1 MRGASGANRSLSLR
15 RALGR
20 FCQPSLILPICV
32 SLGGSVQA
40 LGQERIPGAP
50 TTALDLEFIFSDD
63 SVPAGFDFQFFNGAS
78 GEIYF
83 LEIMGSGGG
92 LIDYDGDGDLDLYA
106 VQGTMLAPGK
116 GVEDAQV
123 PPKYPVPLTDRLY
136 RNDLEI
142 DSEGHRSLRLT
153 DVTER
158 VGLTR
163 SEYGFGLATGDYDN
177 DGWTDLYVT
186 DFGSNQLLRNN
197 GNGTFSDVTEASG
210 ADDRG
215 WSVSASFVDFDR
227 DGWLDLYVTNYVDF
241 SVEKRRHC
249 LNPMGAA
256 DYCDPDVYP
265 SGDDHLFRNRG
276 DGTFEDVS
284 VRAGIRVEP
293 RTGLGVAS
301 ADFDLD
307 GWPDLYV
314 ANDGMSNLL
323 FMNNRDGTFRD
334 DTLLAGCAVNSEGQR
349 EASMGVHAADV
360 DNDGDEDIF
369 LTHYARETNTLYLN
383 DGTAMFDDV
392 TQSSGLATPSWNFTS
407 FGTHL
412 FDYDNDGLLD
422 IMAVSGAVTIF
433 SNGSRDNLAQT
444 NQLFHNLGG
453 RTFEEVSDE
462 ASDAFQIEEVSRGA
476 AFGDLDN
483 DGDTDVVVFNNSEPS
498 RLLINQV
505 GSKNNWLGLRLMG
518 KAVARDM
525 YGAWVELTQPNGP
538 TLWRRVKSDG
548 SYASANDSRLL
559 FGLGERSDD
568 VSVRVV
574 WPSGLIETFPDLA
587 VGQYRTLVEGTGQA
601 EDKPIL
607 DKTDSD

>member
-1 MRGASGANRSLSLR
+1 MSPQRGAREVSTWRIAIRRWRLLR
-15 RALGR
+15 LTLLACFALVR
-20 FCQPSLILPICV
+20 LEHLHAQTPSPDD
-32 SLGGSVQA
+32 STGDAS
-40 LGQERIPGAP
+40 PG
-50 TTALDLEFIFSDD
+50 FIFSDA
-63 SVPAGFDFQFFNGAS
+63 SLPAGFDFHLFNGAS

-92 LIDYDGDGDLDLYA
+92 LIDFDADGDLDLYA

-116 GVEDAQV
+116 GVEDAEI
-123 PPKYPVPLTDRLY
+123 PPQHPIPLTDRLY
-136 RNDLEI
+136 RNDLEV
-142 DSEGHRSLRLT
+142 DSQGRRSLRFT
-153 DVTER
+153 DVTEKA
-158 VGLTR
+158 GLTR
-163 SEYGFGLATGDYDN
+163 SEYGFGVATGDYDN

-186 DFGSNQLLRNN
+186 NFGSNQLLRNN
-197 GNGTFSDVTEASG
+197 RDGTFADVTEVSG
-210 ADDRG
+210 SDDKG

-241 SVEKRRHC
+241 SVAKRRHC

-256 DYCDPDVYP
+256 DYCDPDAYP
-265 SGDDHLFRNRG
+265 SGDDRLFRNRG

-284 VRAGIRVEP
+284 IQAGIRVEP

-349 EASMGVHAADV
+349 EASMGIDVADV

-369 LTHYARETNTLYLN
+369 LTHYARETNTLYIN

-392 TQSSGLATPSWNFTS
+392 TQVSGLATPSWNFTS

-422 IMAVSGAVTIF
+422 IMTVSGAVTIF
-433 SNGSRDNLAQT
+433 SNGSRENLAQR
-444 NQLFHNLGG
+444 NQLFRNLDG
-453 RTFEEVSDE
+453 RHFEDMSDQASE
-462 ASDAFQIEEVSRGA
+462 AFLLEEVSRGA
-476 AFGDLDN
+476 AFGDIDN

-498 RLLINQV
+498 RLLVNQI
-505 GSKNNWLGLRLMG
+505 GSDRQWLGLRLVG
-518 KAVARDM
+518 KGTPRDM
-525 YGAWVELTQPNGP
+525 HGAWVELRQPTGP
-538 TLWRRVKSDG
+538 TLWRRVHTDG
-548 SYASANDSRLL
+548 SYASASDPRLL
-559 FGLGERSDD
+559 FGLADRTSPAMAR
-568 VSVRVV
+568 VS
-574 WPSGLIETFPDLA
+574 WPSGLVEEFTDLP
-587 VGQYRTLVEGTGQA
+587 VGQYVELKEGTGRA
-601 EDKPIL
+601 LE
-607 DKTDSD
+607 

>member
-1 MRGASGANRSLSLR
+1 MIRCRRLAPLVLFACLTAARPALRAQTASPADL
-15 RALGR
+15 
-20 FCQPSLILPICV
+20 
-32 SLGGSVQA
+32 
-40 LGQERIPGAP
+40 AP
-50 TTALDLEFIFSDD
+50 KSHSEFIFLD
-63 SVPAGFDFQFFNGAS
+63 SSLPVGFDFHLFNGAS

-92 LIDYDGDGDLDLYA
+92 LIDFDADGDLDLYA

-116 GVEDAQV
+116 GVEDAEI
-123 PPKYPVPLTDRLY
+123 PPKHPVPLTDRLY
-136 RNDLEI
+136 RNDL
-142 DSEGHRSLRLT
+142 DVDPQGRRSLHFT
-153 DVTER
+153 DVTEKA
-158 VGLTR
+158 GLTR
-163 SEYGFGLATGDYDN
+163 SEYGFGVATGDYDN
-177 DGWTDLYVT
+177 DGWPDLYVT
-186 DFGSNQLLRNN
+186 NFGSNQLLRNN
-197 GNGTFSDVTEASG
+197 GDGTFSDVTEVASC
-210 ADDRG
+210 DDKG

-249 LNPMGAA
+249 VNPMGAA
-256 DYCDPDVYP
+256 DYCDPDAYP
-265 SGDDHLFRNRG
+265 SANDRLFRNRG

-284 VRAGIRVEP
+284 MQAGIRVEP

-349 EASMGVHAADV
+349 EASMGVDVADV

-369 LTHYARETNTLYLN
+369 LTHYARETNTLYIN

-392 TQSSGLATPSWNFTS
+392 TQASGLATPSWNFTS

-422 IMAVSGAVTIF
+422 IMTVSGAVTIF
-433 SNGSRDNLAQT
+433 SNGSRENLAQT
-444 NQLFHNLGG
+444 NQLFRNLDG
-453 RTFEEVSDE
+453 RQFEDVTEKASE
-462 ASDAFQIEEVSRGA
+462 AFLLEEVSRGA

-498 RLLINQV
+498 RLLVNQV
-505 GSKNNWLGLRLMG
+505 GSDRNWLGLRLVG
-518 KAVARDM
+518 KATSRDM
-525 YGAWVELTQPNGP
+525 HGAWVELTQPTGP
-538 TLWRRVKSDG
+538 TLWRRVHTDG
-548 SYASANDSRLL
+548 SYASASDPRVL
-559 FGLGERSDD
+559 FGLADRPAPATAR
-568 VSVRVV
+568 VS
-574 WPSGLIETFPDLA
+574 WPSGLVEEFTDLP
-587 VGQYRTLVEGTGQA
+587 VGQYTELKEGTGRA
-601 EDKPIL
+601 LE
-607 DKTDSD
+607 

>member
-1 MRGASGANRSLSLR
+1 MRPHLPRLVLLVCLSL
-15 RALGR
+15 AWAGSSLAQGPP
-20 FCQPSLILPICV
+20 PS
-32 SLGGSVQA
+32 A
-40 LGQERIPGAP
+40 
-50 TTALDLEFIFSDD
+50 TTAESAGRFIFSD
-63 SVPAGFDFQFFNGAS
+63 SSLPAGFDFHLFNGAS

-116 GVEDAQV
+116 GVDDADI
-123 PPKYPVPLTDRLY
+123 PPKHPVPLTDRLY
-136 RNDLEI
+136 RNDLEV
-142 DSEGHRSLRLT
+142 DPQGHRALRFT
-153 DVTER
+153 DVTEKA
-158 VGLTR
+158 GLTR
-163 SEYGFGLATGDYDN
+163 SEYGFGVATGDYDN

-186 DFGSNQLLRNN
+186 NFGSNQLLRNN
-197 GNGTFSDVTEASG
+197 GDGTFSDRTEASG
-210 ADDRG
+210 VDDKG

-256 DYCDPDVYP
+256 DYCDPDAYP

-284 VRAGIRVEP
+284 IQAGIRVEP

-334 DTLLAGCAVNSEGQR
+334 DTLLAGCAVNAEGQR

-369 LTHYARETNTLYLN
+369 LTHYARETNTLYVN

-392 TQSSGLATPSWNFTS
+392 TQAGGLATPSWNFTS

-412 FDYDNDGLLD
+412 FDFDNDGLLD
-422 IMAVSGAVTIF
+422 IMTVSGAVTIF
-433 SNGSRDNLAQT
+433 SNGSRENLAQT
-444 NQLFHNLGG
+444 NQLFRNLDG
-453 RTFEEVSDE
+453 RQFEDVSDRASE
-462 ASDAFQIEEVSRGA
+462 AFHLEEVSRGA

-498 RLLINQV
+498 RLLVNQV
-505 GSKNNWLGLRLMG
+505 GSERTWLGLRLVG
-518 KAVARDM
+518 KEAPRDM
-525 YGAWVELTQPNGP
+525 HGAWVELEQPAGP
-538 TLWRRVKSDG
+538 TLWRRVNTDG
-548 SYASANDSRLL
+548 SYASASDPRLL
-559 FGLGERSDD
+559 FGLADRTSPATAR
-568 VSVRVV
+568 VS
-574 WPSGLIETFPDLA
+574 WPSGLVEEFGDLS
-587 VGQYRTLVEGTGQA
+587 VGQYTELKEGTGRVV
-601 EDKPIL
+601 E
-607 DKTDSD
+607 

>member
-1 MRGASGANRSLSLR
+1 MRLQL
-15 RALGR
+15 
-20 FCQPSLILPICV
+20 PSLVLLGYLS
-32 SLGGSVQA
+32 SLA
-40 LGQERIPGAP
+40 WAGQL
-50 TTALDLEFIFSDD
+50 TAQEPSASAATDESTGHFVFSE
-63 SVPAGFDFQFFNGAS
+63 SSLPAGFDFHLFNGAS

-92 LIDYDGDGDLDLYA
+92 LIDFDGDGDLDLYA

-116 GVEDAQV
+116 GVDDALV
-123 PPKYPVPLTDRLY
+123 PPKHSLPLTDRLY
-136 RNDLEI
+136 RNDLDI
-142 DSEGHRSLRLT
+142 DAQGHRSLRFT
-153 DVTER
+153 DVTEE

-186 DFGSNQLLRNN
+186 NFGSNQLLRNN
-197 GNGTFSDVTEASG
+197 GDGTFSDRTEVSG
-210 ADDRG
+210 TDDEG

-265 SGDDHLFRNRG
+265 SGDDRLFRNRG

-284 VRAGIRVEP
+284 IKAGIRIEP

-314 ANDGMSNLL
+314 ANDGMPNLL
-323 FMNNRDGTFRD
+323 FMNNGDGTFRD

-369 LTHYARETNTLYLN
+369 LTHYARETNTLYIN
-383 DGTAMFDDV
+383 DGSAMFDDL
-392 TQSSGLATPSWNFTS
+392 TQASGLATPSWNFTS
-407 FGTHL
+407 FGTRL

-422 IMAVSGAVTIF
+422 IMTVSGAVTIF
-433 SNGSRDNLAQT
+433 SNGSRENLAQT
-444 NQLFHNLGG
+444 NQLFHNLDG
-453 RTFEEVSDE
+453 RQFEDVTSWAGES
-462 ASDAFQIEEVSRGA
+462 FLIEEVSRGA

-505 GSKNNWLGLRLMG
+505 GSESNWLGLRLVG
-518 KAVARDM
+518 KQAPRDM
-525 YGAWVELTQPNGP
+525 HGAWVELSQTPGGRQ
-538 TLWRRVKSDG
+538 WRRVHTDG
-548 SYASANDSRLL
+548 SYASASDPRLL
-559 FGLGERSDD
+559 FGLADRSSPAVAR
-568 VSVRVV
+568 VS
-574 WPSGLIETFPDLA
+574 WPSGLVEEFTDLP
-587 VGQYRTLVEGTGQA
+587 VGQYTELKEGTGRA
-601 EDKPIL
+601 LE
-607 DKTDSD
+607 

>member
-1 MRGASGANRSLSLR
+1 MRVALCCLSLL
-15 RALGR
+15 AWT
-20 FCQPSLILPICV
+20 CQLV
-32 SLGGSVQA
+32 VQTA
-40 LGQERIPGAP
+40 TAQEQGEP
-50 TTALDLEFIFSDD
+50 TKSQGVFSDA
-63 SVPAGFDFQFFNGAS
+63 SRQSGFDFHLFNGAS

-92 LIDYDGDGDLDLYA
+92 LIDYDADGDLDLYA
-106 VQGTMLAPGK
+106 VQATMLAPGK
-116 GVEDAQV
+116 GVEDAEV
-123 PPKYPVPLTDRLY
+123 PPKHPVPLTDRLY

-142 DSEGHRSLRLT
+142 DPQGRRTLRFT
-153 DVTER
+153 DVTEE

-163 SEYGFGLATGDYDN
+163 SEYGFGVASGDYDN
-177 DGWTDLYVT
+177 DGWPDLYVT
-186 DFGSNQLLRNN
+186 NFGSNQLLRNN
-197 GNGTFSDVTEASG
+197 GDGTFSDVTEASG
-210 ADDRG
+210 ADDKG
-215 WSVSASFVDFDR
+215 WSVSASFLDFDR

-241 SVEKRRHC
+241 GVEKRVHC

-265 SGDDHLFRNRG
+265 SADDHLFRNRG

-284 VRAGIRVEP
+284 VQAGIRVEP

-323 FMNNRDGTFRD
+323 FMNNGDGTFRD

-369 LTHYARETNTLYLN
+369 LTHYAKETNTLYIN
-383 DGTAMFDDV
+383 DGTAMFDDI

-407 FGTHL
+407 FGTRL

-422 IMAVSGAVTIF
+422 ILTVSGAVTIF
-433 SNGSRDNLAQT
+433 SNGSREDLAQT
-444 NQLFHNLGG
+444 NQLFRNLDG
-453 RTFEEVSDE
+453 RRFEDVT
-462 ASDAFQIEEVSRGA
+462 AQAGAAFHLEEVSRGA

-498 RLLINQV
+498 RLLVNQV
-505 GSKNNWLGLRLMG
+505 GVGRQWLGLRLVG
-518 KAVARDM
+518 AKAPRDM
-525 YGAWVELTQPNGP
+525 YGAWVELRQPDGP
-538 TLWRRVKSDG
+538 KLWRRVHTDG
-548 SYASANDSRLL
+548 SYASANDPRIH
-559 FGLGERSDD
+559 FGLGDRTAAATA
-568 VSVRVV
+568 RVT
-574 WPSGLIETFPDLA
+574 WPSGRVEDFMDLP
-587 VGQYRTLVEGTGQA
+587 VGEYTKLVEGTGRA
-601 EDKPIL
+601 VE
-607 DKTDSD
+607 

>member
-1 MRGASGANRSLSLR
+1 MGAADGVRRLSSPWSVIGVRCLRSLFLL
-15 RALGR
+15 AFLG
-20 FCQPSLILPICV
+20 
-32 SLGGSVQA
+32 LGGPVARLAGEDLPPSEGP
-40 LGQERIPGAP
+40 GQQV
-50 TTALDLEFIFSDD
+50 IFADEGI
-63 SVPAGFDFQFFNGAS
+63 PAGFDFHLFNGAS

-92 LIDYDGDGDLDLYA
+92 LIDFDGDGDLDLYA
-106 VQGTMLAPGK
+106 VQSKMLAPGK
-116 GVEDAQV
+116 GIEDALV
-123 PPKYPVPLTDRLY
+123 PPRHPVPLTDRFY

-142 DSEGHRSLRLT
+142 GPDGQRSLRFT
-153 DVTER
+153 DITEE
-158 VGLTR
+158 VGLAA

-186 DFGSNQLLRNN
+186 NFGSNQLLHNN
-197 GNGTFSDVTEASG
+197 GDGTFSDVTEVSG
-210 ADDRG
+210 ADDRS
-215 WSVSASFVDFDR
+215 WSVSASFLDFDR
-227 DGWLDLYVTNYVDF
+227 DGWLDLYVTNYVEFRVD
-241 SVEKRRHC
+241 KRRHC

-265 SGDDHLFRNRG
+265 SAGDRLFRNRG

-284 VRAGIRVEP
+284 VKAGIGVDS
-293 RTGLGVAS
+293 RTGLGVVS

-349 EASMGVHAADV
+349 EASMGVDVADV

-369 LTHYARETNTLYLN
+369 LTHYARETNTLYIN

-392 TQSSGLATPSWNFTS
+392 TQVGGLGTPSWNFTS

-422 IMAVSGAVTIF
+422 IMTVSGAVTIF
-433 SNGSRDNLAQT
+433 SNGSRENLAQT
-444 NQLFHNLGG
+444 NQLFRNLDG
-453 RTFEEVSDE
+453 RRFEEVTDE
-462 ASDAFQIEEVSRGA
+462 AGAAFHLEEVTRGA

-505 GSKNNWLGLRLMG
+505 GSQRNWLGLRLVG
-518 KAVARDM
+518 KATRRDM
-525 YGAWVELTQPNGP
+525 LGAWVELKQPDGP
-538 TLWRRVKSDG
+538 TQWRRVHTDG
-548 SYASANDSRLL
+548 SYASASDPRLL
-559 FGLGERSDD
+559 FGLADRTSPATAR
-568 VSVRVV
+568 VS
-574 WPSGLIETFPDLA
+574 WPSGRVEDFGDLA
-587 VGQYRTLVEGTGQA
+587 VGRYTELEEGTGQA
-601 EDKPIL
+601 VE
-607 DKTDSD
+607 

>member
-1 MRGASGANRSLSLR
+1 MRAAGVFTRSLPLR
-15 RALGR
+15 RALR
-20 FCQPSLILPICV
+20 LFCRPILMLPICF
-32 SLGGSVQA
+32 SLVGPGLA
-40 LGQERIPGAP
+40 PGQEPRPGEP
-50 TTALDLEFIFSDD
+50 TTAPDLGYIFSDD
-63 SVPAGFDFQFFNGAS
+63 SVSAGFDFQLFNGAS

-116 GVEDAQV
+116 GVEDAEI

-142 DSEGHRSLRLT
+142 DPEGHRSLRLT
-153 DVTER
+153 DVTEK
-158 VGLTR
+158 VGLTG
-163 SEYGFGLATGDYDN
+163 SEYGFGVATGDYDN

-186 DFGSNQLLRNN
+186 NFGSNQLLRNN
-197 GNGTFSDVTEASG
+197 GDGTFSDVTEASG

-227 DGWLDLYVTNYVDF
+227 DGWLDLYVTDYVEF

-265 SGDDHLFRNRG
+265 AADDHLFRNRG

-284 VRAGIRVEP
+284 YKAGIRVEP

-314 ANDGMSNLL
+314 ANDGMPNLL

-334 DTLLAGCAVNSEGQR
+334 DTILAGCAVNSEGQR

-392 TQSSGLATPSWNFTS
+392 TQSSGLATPSWNSTS

-422 IMAVSGAVTIF
+422 IMTVSGAVTIF

-444 NQLFHNLGG
+444 NQLFHNLDG
-453 RTFEEVSDE
+453 RTFEEVTDDAAE
-462 ASDAFQIEEVSRGA
+462 ALQIEEVSRGA

-498 RLLINQV
+498 RLLVNQV
-505 GSKNNWLGLRLMG
+505 GSDQKWLGLRLIG
-518 KAVARDM
+518 KTAQRDM
-525 YGAWVELTQPNGP
+525 YGAWVELRQPNGP

-548 SYASANDSRLL
+548 SYASANDPRLL
-559 FGLGERSDD
+559 FGLAGRTSPATA
-568 VSVRVV
+568 RVT
-574 WPSGLIETFPDLA
+574 WPSGLVETFPDLV
-587 VGQYRTLVEGTGQA
+587 VGQYRTLVEGTGQP
-601 EDKPIL
+601 EDTSTL
-607 DKTDSD
+607 DEKAGD